1 LKSRKTENHYWLA
14 SVDMDGTLLMS
25 DKTVHPDTVRD
36 LEEANRRGIAVSYCS
51 GRSVA
56 EIMPYRDA
64 LPMIRYGILT
74 SGAVVYDFQEMRSI
88 SFRPIPGQYADL
100 LVKTAEKY
108 RAMLHF
114 LMEEESIVG
123 ASDVTHMADFHMGV
137 YQQTFHDVMR
147 MVPSMAEEAKKPAGI
162 AKLNIYFRSE
172 EDRQKAYEELRHL
185 PLTMIFS
192 EETSLEVNA
201 EGVTKALGLSVLC
214 DHLGIPVE
222 KTIGIGDAENDRAFL
237 EAAGLSVAM
246 GNAGESIAAVCDAVT
261 ADNDHNG
268 VGEALRKYCF
278 A

>member
-1 LKSRKTENHYWLA
+1 MKEGNHYCLV

-36 LEEANRRGIAVSYCS
+36 LGEAEKRGIAAAYCS

-56 EIMPYRDA
+56 EIMPYRDV

-88 SFRPIPGQYADL
+88 FFRPVPQQYVEL
-100 LVKTAEKY
+100 LVKTAERY
-108 RAMLHF
+108 RGMLHF

-137 YQQTFHDVMR
+137 YQQTFHEVMR
-147 MVPSMAEEAKKPAGI
+147 LVPSMAEEAKKPAGI
-162 AKLNIYFRSE
+162 AKLNIYFRSA
-172 EDRQKAYEELRHL
+172 EDRQKACEELRHL
-185 PLTMIFS
+185 PLTMIYS
-192 EETSLEVNA
+192 EETSLEINA

-214 DHLGIPVE
+214 DHLGIPME
-222 KTIGIGDAENDRAFL
+222 ETIGIGDSENDRAFL
-237 EAAGLSVAM
+237 EAAGFSVAM
-246 GNAGESIAAVCDAVT
+246 GNAGESIASICDAVT

-268 VGEALRKYCF
+268 VGEALQKYCF
-278 A
+278 T